1 MTDQTEFLETFVEE
15 SQEHLQSIEPDLL
28 ALEESGENVDQDV
41 INRIFRGVHSL
52 KGASGFFGLTNIESL
67 SHVMENLLMQVRD
80 YGLKVTPE
88 LTDAL
93 LAGMDALKAM
103 VEDVVN
109 SETFDIQKE
118 LAELHR
124 IWDEVSGSGKS
135 KKDEPTKEAV
145 ESTSEYLYH
154 FPKEL
159 ILDLIDSARF
169 YYLLNVRIQ
178 EDLKA
183 NNKTIKD
190 YVDTLS
196 SLGEYIT
203 SDPDVTEMEDL
214 TQYPDIPIIH
224 FLFATIMEPDLA
236 VLGLEIDESQ
246 IILIDREE
254 LKKPDPPK
262 ETKQPEPKPKPE
274 EKKEPPKEEKTPPKE
289 PAKKQDSQPETKAPP
304 ADKKPSKVKVQAEEK
319 IRVGVSFLNDLVNIA
334 GELVLGRNQLLQ
346 IATPLVKETTGLNT
360 VLQHISRVT
369 SEMQEKI
376 MQMRMQPVSMLFG
389 KFQRIVRDLSKTLQ
403 KDIKL
408 EIFGEEVELDKTII
422 EALSDPLTHLVRN
435 SVDHGI
441 EKPDEREQNGKPRA
455 GKLILQAYH
464 EGGQVHLEIRD
475 DGKGINGIIIGRKA
489 IEKGLITETEFENM
503 SEKERIQL
511 IFKAGFSTAE
521 QVSSISGRGVG
532 MDVVITNIKQLGG
545 VVDIDSI
552 VGKGTKIH
560 IVLPLTLAIVSGL
573 VIRVVGQTYIIP
585 EANIDEMVR
594 IKPEEISLRIDRI
607 QKSRVLRLRDMLL
620 PLIDLKQILNIKQEM
635 IPPKPNDQPTKKSS
649 VKISEPM
656 RILIIKHGSSP
667 FGLIVDSV
675 ESIEEIVVKPL
686 PRYLKNLKS
695 FSGASI
701 MGNGSVA
708 LILDVTGIVEKANL
722 HHLKQNIERLEAEHR
737 ESMST
742 DEAQTLLLFDNKSE
756 EQFAMPLQLI
766 TRIERVPASRIER
779 IRDKYFLQYQGQN
792 LRLIFLEDY
801 LPITKPERKKDDTI
815 GVIIPKHVKYPMGII
830 MENVIGTETIV
841 IDLDTSTVMAPGIF
855 GTSIL
860 NGKITIFPDMYRLF
874 QMAAPELMEDDHE
887 KPVKKEADKTL
898 NKILVVEDTPFFLM
912 MIVDY
917 LTSEGFIVST
927 ATNGKKAFEKIER
940 DMPHAVICDIVMPE
954 MDGFEF
960 IQTLRKNDRM
970 KKIPVMAVT
979 SLSDAAAE
987 KKGLAAGFDAWELKL
1002 DKESLLTKLNMIIT
1016 KYSE

>member
-560 IVLPLTLAIVSGL
+560 IVLP
-573 VIRVVGQTYIIP
+573 
-585 EANIDEMVR
+585 
-594 IKPEEISLRIDRI
+594 
-607 QKSRVLRLRDMLL
+607 
-620 PLIDLKQILNIKQEM
+620 
-635 IPPKPNDQPTKKSS
+635 
-649 VKISEPM
+649 
-656 RILIIKHGSSP
+656 
-667 FGLIVDSV
+667 
-675 ESIEEIVVKPL
+675 
-686 PRYLKNLKS
+686 
-695 FSGASI
+695 
-701 MGNGSVA
+701 
-708 LILDVTGIVEKANL
+708 
-722 HHLKQNIERLEAEHR
+722 
-737 ESMST
+737 
-742 DEAQTLLLFDNKSE
+742 
-756 EQFAMPLQLI
+756 I
-766 TRIERVPASRIER
+766 T
-779 IRDKYFLQYQGQN
+779 
-792 LRLIFLEDY
+792 
-801 LPITKPERKKDDTI
+801 
-815 GVIIPKHVKYPMGII
+815 
-830 MENVIGTETIV
+830 
-841 IDLDTSTVMAPGIF
+841 
-855 GTSIL
+855 
-860 NGKITIFPDMYRLF
+860 
-874 QMAAPELMEDDHE
+874 
-887 KPVKKEADKTL
+887 
-898 NKILVVEDTPFFLM
+898 
-912 MIVDY
+912 
-917 LTSEGFIVST
+917 
-927 ATNGKKAFEKIER
+927 
-940 DMPHAVICDIVMPE
+940 
-954 MDGFEF
+954 
-960 IQTLRKNDRM
+960 
-970 KKIPVMAVT
+970 
-979 SLSDAAAE
+979 
-987 KKGLAAGFDAWELKL
+987 
-1002 DKESLLTKLNMIIT
+1002 
-1016 KYSE
+1016 